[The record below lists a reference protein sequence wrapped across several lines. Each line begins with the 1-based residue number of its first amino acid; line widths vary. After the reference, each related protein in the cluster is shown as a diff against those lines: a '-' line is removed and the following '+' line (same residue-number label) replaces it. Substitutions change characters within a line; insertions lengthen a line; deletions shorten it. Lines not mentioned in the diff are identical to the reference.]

1 MIERIT
7 SILVVEIKKL
17 EENALK
23 NPPDKNIPFH
33 YGKLIGQR
41 LGLQKA
47 LDAIKQISDEAE
59 AAHEIRR

>member
-1 MIERIT
+1 MLERIT
-7 SILVVEIKKL
+7 SILEVEIKIL
-17 EENALK
+17 EEGALK
-23 NPPDKNIPFH
+23 NPPDKNLPFH
-33 YGKLIGQR
+33 YGKLVGHR